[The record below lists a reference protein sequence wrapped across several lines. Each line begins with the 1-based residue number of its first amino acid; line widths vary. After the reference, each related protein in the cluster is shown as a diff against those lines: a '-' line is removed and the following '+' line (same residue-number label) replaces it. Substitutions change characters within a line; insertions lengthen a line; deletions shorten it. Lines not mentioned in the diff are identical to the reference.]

1 MFTPPP
7 PRSAHPYYMYDCI
20 QDQPEVIAQVLDSQA
35 GAAKELAGRIASR
48 SRVHVVGIGTSWHA
62 SLVGE
67 YLLRELGHRSDARAW
82 NSFEFAASP
91 PPLDGEDVVIVM
103 SHRGTKRASREA
115 LTAAKRAGAATALVT
130 GQDSDAEVGQ
140 ADVVLYTSYQDKSSA
155 FTISHVAAMTALAMV
170 AVELGGGTEAS
181 ALAELPDV
189 VGKALQLEPQ
199 VQEMARRYADRRW
212 YAFAGWGPNAST
224 AYEVALKINE
234 AAYSITTAFQLEQF
248 LHGPFV
254 ATEAGCLVTLITP
267 PGFGYERAVSIARAV
282 KETGADVAALVQEG
296 DSGMTA
302 VADLSLALPPV
313 PEFLTPMVY
322 LAPLQL
328 LTYWLALEA
337 GQNPDTFRLND
348 PKHRAAR
355 THYSL

>member
-7 PRSAHPYYMYDCI
+7 LRSAHPYYMHDCI
-20 QDQPEVIAQVLDSQA
+20 HDQPEAIAQVLDSQA
-35 GAAKELAGRIASR
+35 GAARELAERIASR

-67 YLLRELGHRSDARAW
+67 YLFREIGRRSDARAW

-91 PPLDGEDVVIVM
+91 PKLDGEDVVIVM
-103 SHRGTKRASREA
+103 SHRGTKQASREA

-130 GQDSDAEVGQ
+130 GQDSEAEVGL
-140 ADVVLYTSYQDKSSA
+140 ADTVLYTSYQDRSSA
-155 FTISHVAAMTALAMV
+155 FTISHTTAMTALAMV
-170 AVELGGGTEAS
+170 AVELGGGAESS
-181 ALAELPDV
+181 ALAALPEAV
-189 VGKALQLEPQ
+189 EKALQLEPQ
-199 VQEMARRYADRRW
+199 IQEMARRYRDQRW

-234 AAYSITTAFQLEQF
+234 AAYSVTTAFQLEQF

-254 ATEAGCLVTLITP
+254 ATETGCLVTLVTP
-267 PGFGYERAVSIARAV
+267 PGFGYERSVSIAKAV
-282 KETGADVAALVQEG
+282 KETGADVAALVQQG
-296 DSGMTA
+296 DSGITG

-313 PEFLTPMVY
+313 PEFLTPTVY

-348 PKHRAAR
+348 PKHKAAR
-355 THYSL
+355 NHYSL